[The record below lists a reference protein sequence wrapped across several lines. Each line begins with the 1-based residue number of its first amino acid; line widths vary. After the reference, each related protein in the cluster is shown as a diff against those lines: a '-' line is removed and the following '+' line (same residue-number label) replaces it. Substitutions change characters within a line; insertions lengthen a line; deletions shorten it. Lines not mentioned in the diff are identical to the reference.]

1 MLLIFESI
9 LPIFL
14 LVLLGAALKRSSFI
28 NATLWDGLEQLG
40 YYVLFPALLFYT
52 LATADF
58 TKIDIGLIGAVSNG
72 AVILMAGLVLALWP
86 VLRRAGIGAPAFS
99 SLFQCSTR
107 WNAFVALAIGQKIF
121 GTEGIAIIAVIM
133 AAIIVPINLL
143 NVSVLLWFS
152 DRWQGYRIFALRIV
166 TNPLIFSS
174 VAGIVVNLAHI
185 PIYQPLMVTV
195 GLVSQASLSLGLI
208 AVGAGL
214 RIADAL
220 KPGAMVMLG
229 TALKLLMFP
238 AVMVGL
244 AILCGVTG
252 ETLVLLAL
260 SASVPTAMN
269 GYLLAKKMGG
279 DSDLYAATATV
290 QTVASF
296 FTIPLVMIAAS
307 QLAAG

>member
-14 LVLLGAALKRSSFI
+14 LVLLGAPLKRSSFI

-86 VLRRAGIGAPAFS
+86 VLRRAGVGAPAFS

-133 AAIIVPINLL
+133 AAIIVPINLI

-152 DRWQGYRIFALRIV
+152 GRWQGYRIFALRIV

-174 VAGIVVNLAHI
+174 VAGIVVNLLNI

-229 TALKLLMFP
+229 TLLKLIIFP

-244 AILCGVTG
+244 GILCGIGG

-279 DSDLYAATATV
+279 DADLYAATATV

>member
-86 VLRRAGIGAPAFS
+86 VLRRAGVGAPAFS

-107 WNAFVALAIGQKIF
+107 WNAFVALAIGQKVF

-133 AAIIVPINLL
+133 AAIIVPINLI

-152 DRWQGYRIFALRIV
+152 GRWQGYRIFALRIV

-174 VAGIVVNLAHI
+174 VAGIVVNLLHI

-244 AILCGVTG
+244 AILCHVGG

-279 DSDLYAATATV
+279 DADLYAATATV

>member
-58 TKIDIGLIGAVSNG
+58 TKIDIGLVGAVSNG
-72 AVILMAGLVLALWP
+72 AVILMGVFVLALWP
-86 VLRRAGIGAPAFS
+86 GLRRTGVGASAFS

-107 WNAFVALAIGQKIF
+107 WNAFVALAIGQKAF
-121 GTEGIAIIAVIM
+121 GTDGVAIIAVIM

-152 DRWQGYRIFALRIV
+152 GRWQGYRIFALRIM

-174 VAGIVVNLAHI
+174 VAGIVVNLLHI
-185 PIYQPLMVTV
+185 PIYQPLMTTV

-214 RIADAL
+214 RITDAL
-220 KPGAMVMLG
+220 KPSAMVMLG
-229 TALKLLMFP
+229 TVLKLIAFP
-238 AVMVGL
+238 VVMVGV
-244 AILCGVTG
+244 AILCGIGG

-279 DSDLYAATATV
+279 DADLYAATATV

-296 FTIPLVMIAAS
+296 FTIPLVMIAAG

>member
-52 LATADF
+52 LAMADF
-58 TKIDIGLIGAVSNG
+58 TKIDIGMVGAVSNG
-72 AVILMAGLVLALWP
+72 AVILMGVFVLALWP
-86 VLRRAGIGAPAFS
+86 GLRRTGVGASAFS

-107 WNAFVALAIGQKIF
+107 WNAFVALAIGQKAF
-121 GTEGIAIIAVIM
+121 GPDGIAIIAVIM

-152 DRWQGYRIFALRIV
+152 GRWQGYRIFAVRII

-174 VAGIVVNLAHI
+174 VAGIVVNLLHI
-185 PIYQPLMVTV
+185 PIYQPFMTTV

-220 KPGAMVMLG
+220 KPSAMVMLG
-229 TALKLLMFP
+229 TVLKLIAFP
-238 AVMVGL
+238 AVMVGVGL
-244 AILCGVTG
+244 LFGLGG

-279 DSDLYAATATV
+279 DADLYAATATV

-296 FTIPLVMIAAS
+296 FTIPLVMIAAD
-307 QLAAG
+307 QLAAP